1 MIFRTDWEAVVTTD
15 LEGAIC
21 DAEAARLLPWYVNG
35 TLQAADVERVTSHLE
50 RCAICRGDFAHER
63 ALRDELKAPTGIEF
77 APQAGLE
84 RTLARIDEL
93 TREPP
98 AVVASSAAQRRRV
111 TPTQWLAAAV
121 VVQAIGIGVLGA
133 AVAGR
138 GTPGA
143 ASYTTLSSATPVAAG
158 PRIRAVFAS
167 AMPVADLRSLL
178 ATNGLSIVEGPSE
191 AGVFT
196 LAMRES
202 GAGRARVDSLLVA
215 LRQNPAV
222 EFAEPASDAG
232 GAGGVGGR

>member
-1 MIFRTDWEAVVTTD
+1 MTTD

-35 TLQAADVERVTSHLE
+35 TLAAADVERVTRHLE
-50 RCAICRGDFAHER
+50 RCAICRDDVAHER
-63 ALRDELKAPTGIEF
+63 ALRDEMKAPGGVEF
-77 APQAGLE
+77 APQMGLE

-98 AVVASSAAQRRRV
+98 AAVTSMTPQRRRV

-121 VVQAIGIGVLGA
+121 VVQAIGLGVLGA
-133 AVAGR
+133 SVAGR
-138 GTPGA
+138 GTSGA
-143 ASYTTLSSATPVAAG
+143 ASYTTLSSGSPVATG

-178 ATNGLSIVEGPSE
+178 ATHGLSIVEGPSE

-202 GAGRARVDSLLVA
+202 GAGRARVDSLLTV
-215 LRQNPAV
+215 LRQNPSV

-232 GAGGVGGR
+232 GAAGAGAR